1 MGTPTST
8 MADSFSEAQIKEYKE
23 AFSLFDRDGDG
34 KIAAKEIG
42 IVMRSLGQMPTEEE
56 LQTIVDG
63 VGSDSID
70 FPKFCQVM
78 KDNMKDPATAEE
90 IKEAFR
96 VFDKDG
102 EGFVSCSELR
112 HVMTNLGEKLTEEE
126 IEEMIREADDDNDG
140 QIKYEDFV
148 KTMMDAA
155 K

>member
-1 MGTPTST
+1 MGFLLNSLNLTTTKMSSET
-8 MADSFSEAQIKEYKE
+8 FSEAQLKEYKE
-23 AFSLFDRDGDG
+23 AFSLFDRDGDS

-56 LQTIVDG
+56 LQTIVEG
-63 VGSDSID
+63 VGSDSVD

-78 KDNMKDPATAEE
+78 KENK
-90 IKEAFR
+90 KAFR

-126 IEEMIREADDDNDG
+126 IEEMIREADDDGDG
-140 QIKYEDFV
+140 QIKYEEFV
-148 KTMMDAA
+148 KMMMDAA

>member
-1 MGTPTST
+1 MGHNGRLFLRS
-8 MADSFSEAQIKEYKE
+8 SNQGYKE

-90 IKEAFR
+90 I
-96 VFDKDG
+96 
-102 EGFVSCSELR
+102 
-112 HVMTNLGEKLTEEE
+112 
-126 IEEMIREADDDNDG
+126 EEMIREADDDNDG